1 MTDPPGPVAEP
12 PAGAL
17 SADER
22 AELERLRGEIA
33 EIRQQRQHGRHRFKS
48 IVATVLIVLGCLL
61 APVALTTVWVH
72 NQVSDTDRFVATMS
86 PLIDDPSVQT
96 AITDRVVLTVF
107 SYVDVR
113 GIANEAVDALQ
124 DQGVPA
130 VVTDRLRGL
139 IGPMVAAVENFIRT
153 KVSELVSSPQFAE
166 AWRSTIRVA
175 HDQAE
180 KVLSG
185 EASAISIQGEDIQL
199 DLAPFIEVAK
209 QQLRDAGLTLVDRLP
224 DVHPT
229 ISITGA
235 RELVRARNAYAALDS
250 LANWLPWVTL
260 ALLALGIYLARNHR
274 RALMI
279 TGLGFA
285 LSMVFL
291 AANLA
296 VVRSVLI
303 NSVPARSA
311 APTAAAYDIVVRFLR
326 EGLRSLVVL
335 GLVIALG
342 AFLTGPSVTAVR
354 IRAAGRRSAT
364 WLRERG
370 LRAGLRT
377 GRVGGWVHRNRT
389 LLRGAA
395 LGVAVLIFIF
405 LDRPNGF
412 AVLMIALVLV
422 ALLAV
427 IQLLDQPA
435 SPDTS

>member
-1 MTDPPGPVAEP
+1 
-12 PAGAL
+12 
-17 SADER
+17 
-22 AELERLRGEIA
+22 
-33 EIRQQRQHGRHRFKS
+33 
-48 IVATVLIVLGCLL
+48 
-61 APVALTTVWVH
+61 
-72 NQVSDTDRFVATMS
+72 
-86 PLIDDPSVQT
+86 
-96 AITDRVVLTVF
+96 
-107 SYVDVR
+107 
-113 GIANEAVDALQ
+113 
-124 DQGVPA
+124 
-130 VVTDRLRGL
+130 
-139 IGPMVAAVENFIRT
+139 
-153 KVSELVSSPQFAE
+153 
-166 AWRSTIRVA
+166 
-175 HDQAE
+175 
-180 KVLSG
+180 
-185 EASAISIQGEDIQL
+185 
-199 DLAPFIEVAK
+199 
-209 QQLRDAGLTLVDRLP
+209 GLTLVDRLP

-250 LANWLPWVTL
+250 LAGWLPWVTL
-260 ALLALGIYLARNHR
+260 ALLALGVYLARNHR
-274 RALMI
+274 RALMA

-285 LSMVFL
+285 ATMVLL

>member
-1 MTDPPGPVAEP
+1 LTEP
-12 PAGAL
+12 PRPEAEQPTAAL

-22 AELERLRGEIA
+22 AELERLRGELA
-33 EIRQQRQHGRHRFKS
+33 ALREQRQGGVNRVKS
-48 IVATVLIVLGCLL
+48 VLATIFIVLGCLL

-86 PLIDDPSVQT
+86 PLIDDPAMQT

-107 SYVDVR
+107 AYVDVR
-113 GIANEAVDALQ
+113 GIATEAIDALE

-139 IGPMVAAVENFIRT
+139 IGPMVSAVQGFVRT
-153 KVSELVSSPQFAE
+153 KVSELVSSPRFAE
-166 AWRSTIRVA
+166 AWRNTIRVA
-175 HDQAE
+175 HDQAQA
-180 KVLSG
+180 VLAG
-185 EASAISIQGEDIQL
+185 EVSAISIEGQDIKL

-209 QQLRDAGLTLVDRLP
+209 QQLIDAGLTLADRLP

-229 ISITGA
+229 ITVAGA
-235 RELVRARNAYAALDS
+235 RELVRAQNAYSLLDS

-260 ALLALGIYLARNHR
+260 VLLALGIYLARNHR
-274 RALMI
+274 RALLI

-285 LSMVFL
+285 ASMVLL

-296 VVRSVLI
+296 VARSVLI
-303 NSVPARSA
+303 NSVPERSTA
-311 APTAAAYDIVVRFLR
+311 ATAAAYDIVVRFLR
-326 EGLRSLVVL
+326 DGLRSLVVL
-335 GLVIALG
+335 GLVVALG
-342 AFLTGPSVTAVR
+342 AFLTGPSTTAVR
-354 IRAAGRRSAT
+354 IRATGRRSAT
-364 WLRERG
+364 WLRDRG
-370 LRAGLRT
+370 TRAGLRT
-377 GRVGGWVHRNRT
+377 GPVGDWVHRNRT
-389 LLRGAA
+389 VLRGAA

-405 LDRPNGF
+405 LDRPDGF

-427 IQLLDQPA
+427 IQLLDQPP